1 MAGLIDKNA
10 APEQEPPE
18 GSPTD
23 LKEDVA
29 EGAPEGMPANDAE
42 DAQEGQDGALSPEN
56 VAGKIKMPPELQ
68 NAYERVVL
76 AGMKVMFDKSS
87 HESALQQ
94 LQGPGPV
101 AERLGKAIAGLMVL
115 LFKQSNQT
123 MPPQVI
129 IPAGTDLLVRAADF
143 LKKSGKE
150 QVTDQDIGEGLSVM
164 IETLLT
170 KFGLDPAKVLNS
182 YDGSNIPEQGGGLVD
197 QAAGAAP
204 PITDAENPAE
214 ETAPDEEKD

>member
-18 GSPTD
+18 GSPPD

-29 EGAPEGMPANDAE
+29 EGAPEGTPANVAE
-42 DAQEGQDGALSPEN
+42 DAQEGQGEALSPEA
-56 VAGKIKMPPELQ
+56 VASKIKMPPELQ
-68 NAYERVVL
+68 NAYERVVV
-76 AGMKVMFDKSS
+76 AGMKVMFDKTS
-87 HESALQQ
+87 HQSAVQQ
-94 LQGPGPV
+94 LQGQGPV
-101 AERLGKAIAGLMVL
+101 SERLGKAIAGLMVL

-143 LKKSGKE
+143 LKKSGTE
-150 QVTDQDIGEGLSVM
+150 QVTDQDVGEALSIM
-164 IETLLT
+164 IETVLT

-182 YDGSNIPEQGGGLVD
+182 YDGSQVPAQGAGLVD
-197 QAAGAAP
+197 QAAGAPPAP
-204 PITDAENPAE
+204 PVE
-214 ETAPDEEKD
+214 EAAPVEEKE